1 MQILLI
7 AGFPIKWSKVKGP
20 TQEIQFLGIKWQ
32 DACCQIPTDVI
43 NKIAAMSPKGVS
55 WFGPGWQQRTRQFP
69 FHPSPQWGGEE
80 NGKKKA
86 KLLDQ
91 DKYSLTEWQR
101 KKTVMTI
108 IPLRRISKTREYT
121 GQLSRLMLSVLL
133 SNGYPPG
140 PWPTLPLS
148 TQHDVTWYRIP
159 CLFGQFGSAV
169 RLCRLLAS
177 CEN

>member
-1 MQILLI
+1 
-7 AGFPIKWSKVKGP
+7 
-20 TQEIQFLGIKWQ
+20 
-32 DACCQIPTDVI
+32 
-43 NKIAAMSPKGVS
+43 MSPKGVS

-148 TQHDVTWYRIP
+148 TQHDVT
-159 CLFGQFGSAV
+159 
-169 RLCRLLAS
+169 
-177 CEN
+177 